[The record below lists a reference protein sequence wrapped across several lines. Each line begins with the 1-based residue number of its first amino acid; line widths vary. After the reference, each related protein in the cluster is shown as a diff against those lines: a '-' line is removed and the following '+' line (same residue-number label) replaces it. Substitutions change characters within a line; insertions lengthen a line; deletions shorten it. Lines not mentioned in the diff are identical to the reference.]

1 MENQIE
7 KERQEHQKTIAVLE
21 EQTEKRE
28 QKYSV

>member
-7 KERQEHQKTIAVLE
+7 KERQEHENIVTALE
-21 EQTEKRE
+21 EQSDIRE